1 VEKHGKKAFGDHGSR
16 TALTLS
22 KHRKS
27 FFLSFFLFFLVKK
40 KEEEGFFGVNLVFDV
55 TWITQSFID
64 SKKVQ

>member
-27 FFLSFFLFFLVKK
+27 FFLSFLSFYFGQKK
-40 KEEEGFFGVNLVFDV
+40 K
-55 TWITQSFID
+55 
-64 SKKVQ
+64 KKKLFLELIWCSTLLG